1 MILFGC
7 SIRSISFRYSNFL
20 GLDVNFPSKDTLVTI
35 TLPSSLYG
43 ASPGIAR
50 VKSFMNSN
58 RHSSD
63 IEFVQQVLESL
74 IRTRGLEEVLVV
86 VLDAGF
92 CDIFVHVA
100 GKHGLAD

>member
-35 TLPSSLYG
+35 TLPSNLYG
-43 ASPGIAR
+43 VLPGIAS
-50 VKSFMNSN
+50 VKSFISSN

-63 IEFVQQVLESL
+63 IELFS
-74 IRTRGLEEVLVV
+74 RDRKSVV
-86 VLDAGF
+86 
-92 CDIFVHVA
+92 
-100 GKHGLAD
+100 